1 MRGFGEDH
9 KDRFRLIGTFC
20 PETKTMQITWSY
32 RVSTR
37 RLNHL
42 IFSICMYNY
51 IFIQNQQLNDEHQL
65 HLKWNSDRNRFCNT
79 SDQKSTDSSFEQF
92 EMTLFVHLDEEE

>member
-32 RVSTR
+32 RVSIR

-51 IFIQNQQLNDEHQL
+51 IFI
-65 HLKWNSDRNRFCNT
+65 
-79 SDQKSTDSSFEQF
+79 
-92 EMTLFVHLDEEE
+92 

>member
-1 MRGFGEDH
+1 LDVSTFSLEISNFDTKTKTMRGFGEDH

-51 IFIQNQQLNDEHQL
+51 IFI
-65 HLKWNSDRNRFCNT
+65 
-79 SDQKSTDSSFEQF
+79 
-92 EMTLFVHLDEEE
+92 